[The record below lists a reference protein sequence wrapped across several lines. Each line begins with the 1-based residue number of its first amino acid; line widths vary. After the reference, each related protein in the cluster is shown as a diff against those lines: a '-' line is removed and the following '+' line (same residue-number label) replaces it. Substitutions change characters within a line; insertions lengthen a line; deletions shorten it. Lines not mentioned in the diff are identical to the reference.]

1 MDFFL
6 AYNTVNHTSLRF
18 HNLKWLNI
26 YFKQSNQEPNE
37 KFRGYEEI
45 KKEMK
50 NLNMLVTTETDLMRE
65 LIGKY
70 LVTVQKEEKIQ
81 ILKDLE
87 YYVHQVKK

>member
-1 MDFFL
+1 M
-6 AYNTVNHTSLRF
+6 
-18 HNLKWLNI
+18 NL

-50 NLNMLVTTETDLMRE
+50 DLNMLITTETDLMRE
-65 LIGKY
+65 LIDKY
-70 LVTVQKEEKIQ
+70 VLTVEKEEKIK

-87 YYVHQVKK
+87 YYVHQVKIIFKHTYEK